1 MFRTQ
6 RAPLLLLALLATL
19 GACARG
25 VAVQSEPGPA
35 YAIEVDNPM
44 SHPMIVSYDD
54 GTGAHLLGTV
64 SAGTR
69 GRFVITRPASQNLTI
84 LATDEAR
91 THTVRR
97 AVTVQQGVV
106 TEVSL
111 TP

>member
-1 MFRTQ
+1 
-6 RAPLLLLALLATL
+6 
-19 GACARG
+19 